1 MLKAAQNGRPV
12 NMAELPPQVA
22 TGLYAI
28 RVHPLHRSQ

>member
-22 TGLYAI
+22 IGSYAV
-28 RVHPLHRSQ
+28 RVHRN